1 MDWMERSAL
10 TALTEHESLRLKQLL
25 PKDVPSNLFSYHL
38 QKLQTTGLVERS
50 HGLYSLTPKGKQLAG
65 QINVDTGRIRLQ
77 SKIIAMFYITNNLG
91 QVALFRW
98 KRQPYYG
105 YASLPYGKFDFG
117 KSLQENVRDEL
128 YKKTSLKLTPKY
140 ITDFYMTIS
149 DNGFIIS
156 HMLVHLFKAVVNKLE
171 VQSMVRTGD
180 CFWGSLDDRKLK
192 YFPGISEVTEMANS
206 KKPANLRDLRYDLS

>member
-1 MDWMERSAL
+1 MKLKRNQYNLNMDWMERSAL

-117 KSLQENVRDEL
+117 KSLQENVRDE
-128 YKKTSLKLTPKY
+128 
-140 ITDFYMTIS
+140 
-149 DNGFIIS
+149 
-156 HMLVHLFKAVVNKLE
+156 
-171 VQSMVRTGD
+171 VRTGD